1 MSSKENGSISK
12 SITKLLKTLAI
23 ICNSA
28 WGEGKFICG
37 IFSRDIKD
45 GNKNDGTEFEN
56 VSYKHFMVESI
67 NNVIKLIKP
76 NVYMASIDLKDVFL
90 LVPTQ
95 NEHQKYLK
103 FIYQSTF
110 WIFEKSRS
118 QLSCICR

>member
-1 MSSKENGSISK
+1 
-12 SITKLLKTLAI
+12 
-23 ICNSA
+23 
-28 WGEGKFICG
+28 
-37 IFSRDIKD
+37 
-45 GNKNDGTEFEN
+45 
-56 VSYKHFMVESI
+56 MVESI